1 MATQAKLIINLAK
14 QTTKASQ
21 APIELL
27 ATKLEETLQITNPPE
42 KINLELPI
50 IPIGASITKDARHT
64 LFGSKLICGAE
75 SMKPEN
81 WQRETIE
88 KYTRTPC
95 NKTST
100 RINLR
105 THKLE
110 NIKNPN
116 TKAYGFDYSEDF
128 DGCQILPNRS
138 TDTIYIN
145 FKCIVGQGGAQTRS
159 LREVYWFIEG
169 QLQTLINQ
177 LRQLQITPHQTTELR
192 SGGANNIH
200 FANILDGDCCH
211 KYMPQFTYL
220 LNLPEYSSVKNKI
233 YIGDLHTYCYSWFPQ
248 KFKPSTPSSVEPV
261 VVHPVVAVVAE
272 QQVPVIVQNAG
283 Q

>member
-1 MATQAKLIINLAK
+1 MTTQGKLIINLAK
-14 QTTKASQ
+14 QAPQVNQ
-21 APIELL
+21 ALQSPIELL
-27 ATKLEETLQITNPPE
+27 PTKLEELLQITSPTEKQHNP
-42 KINLELPI
+42 ELAI
-50 IPIGASITKDARHT
+50 IPTGASITKDIRHT
-64 LFGSKLICGAE
+64 LFGGKQMGGAE

-88 KYTRTPC
+88 KYTRTLC

-116 TKAYGFDYSEDF
+116 TKANGFDYSEDF
-128 DGCQILPNRS
+128 DGCQIIPNQH

-145 FKCIVGQGGAQTRS
+145 LKCIVGQGGAQTRS

-177 LRQLQITPHQTTELR
+177 LGQQEPTTTQQHSEPG
-192 SGGANNIH
+192 STNNIY

-211 KYMPQFTYL
+211 KYMPQFNYL
-220 LNLPEYSSVKNKI
+220 LNLPEYLAVKNKI
-233 YIGDLHTYCYSWFPQ
+233 YIGDLHTYCYSWWPQ
-248 KFKPSTPSSVEPV
+248 KFKPNSVETLD
-261 VVHPVVAVVAE
+261 VAVAVE
-272 QQVPVIVQNAG
+272 
-283 Q
+283 